1 MVHGEDTV
9 LGDAAGNSELFV
21 TAETH
26 VGRAPHILQDLSL
39 FFCSTHSHKLLGH
52 CSIHGPSFSCE
63 RLMTDLVRPAAN
75 PMPAP
80 PPAPAARDGE
90 GSP

>member
-26 VGRAPHILQDLSL
+26 VGRALLTLQD
-39 FFCSTHSHKLLGH
+39 FKPVRLLPHMLAGY
-52 CSIHGPSFSCE
+52 
-63 RLMTDLVRPAAN
+63 
-75 PMPAP
+75 
-80 PPAPAARDGE
+80 
-90 GSP
+90 